1 MRSAFIAAAILFA
14 TSVPALAQAPATST
28 PYSSPQPSIDHPRGV
43 VLSMSERDPAR
54 MNEIIGNVGNIQKY
68 YGTDNV
74 HITLVVYGPGI
85 YAVLKNDSP
94 VRARI
99 AGLVAIGVDVLAC
112 DATLQSLHLKQN
124 DLVPGVRVVPNG
136 LPAIIE
142 LQVAGSYYV
151 RP

>member
-1 MRSAFIAAAILFA
+1 MLWSVIAAALLIASA
-14 TSVPALAQAPATST
+14 TPVLAEAPAVTS
-28 PYSSPQPSIDHPRGV
+28 PFSNPQPSFDHPRGV
-43 VLSMSERDPAR
+43 VLSLSERDPAR
-54 MNEIIGNVGNIQKY
+54 VNEIIGNVGNIQKY
-68 YGTDNV
+68 YGADNV
-74 HITLVVYGPGI
+74 HITLVAYGPGI
-85 YAVLKNDSP
+85 HAVLKSDNP

-112 DATLQSLHLKQN
+112 DATMQTLHLTAS

-136 LPAIIE
+136 LPAIVE

>member
-1 MRSAFIAAAILFA
+1 MRWAFVAMAMLAF
-14 TSVPALAQAPATST
+14 TSTPASAQAPNPSAPFSN
-28 PYSSPQPSIDHPRGV
+28 PQPSIDHPRNV
-43 VLSMSERDPAR
+43 VLSLSERDPAR

-74 HITLVVYGPGI
+74 HIALVVYGPGI
-85 YAVLKNDSP
+85 HAVLKSDNP

-99 AGLVAIGVDVLAC
+99 AGLIAIGVDVLAC
-112 DATLQSLHLKQN
+112 DATLQTLHLAAS

>member
-1 MRSAFIAAAILFA
+1 MRWAFIAAAMLLV
-14 TSVPALAQAPATST
+14 TSVPALAQAPAAST
-28 PYSSPQPSIDHPRGV
+28 PYSNPQPSIDHPRSV
-43 VLSMSERDPAR
+43 VLSLSERDPAR

-85 YAVLKNDSP
+85 HAVLKNENP

-99 AGLVAIGVDVLAC
+99 AGLVAMGVNVRAC
-112 DATLQSLHLKQN
+112 DATLQTLHLAAR